1 MENTDENNEY
11 IKYGADDERSAQR
24 LASARR
30 TAKRIAQQ
38 AYHGMVRTMAQ
49 TMYYNDDIDDD
60 EVADIDDDDIDD
72 DESDYRYIDEDILE
86 IFAEN
91 CRIRPKWH
99 HPDASA
105 AWDEY
110 VNVINRKTRNAIED
124 AKITAMYAITES
136 KTAKANDETV
146 IKMLQTVIYRKP
158 FDDPESQ
165 LLCFAAKKIYVL
177 DGIGHIFDC
186 NLQDRKRKCNSD
198 AYKSAINIWND
209 AKKGLLKI
217 DPNNVA
223 SGCGKD
229 AELQERLK
237 IQQRY
242 FNEWTKKLNHTQ
254 ARAYFTTLNFIANET
269 KQHITDVKNGDAP
282 APKTESKDSSVK
294 IKVTGKPE
302 DKDWDFKDL
311 RDKL

>member
-1 MENTDENNEY
+1 MENNEY
-11 IKYGADDERSAQR
+11 VKCGGDDERSAQR
-24 LASARR
+24 KAAARR
-30 TAKRIAQQ
+30 TAERIAQQ
-38 AYHGMVRTMAQ
+38 AYHGMR
-49 TMYYNDDIDDD
+49 YYLDRDCG
-60 EVADIDDDDIDD
+60 VADIDD
-72 DESDYRYIDEDILE
+72 DESDYRYIDEDDIDDDESDYCHIDEDILR

-91 CRIRPKWH
+91 CRIRPKQH

-165 LLCFAAKKIYVL
+165 LLCFAAEKIYVL
-177 DGIGHIFDC
+177 DGREYAFDC
-186 NLQDRKRKCNSD
+186 NLQDYKRKCNSD

-217 DPNNVA
+217 DPDNVA

-242 FNEWTKKLNHTQ
+242 FNEWTKKLNHIQ
-254 ARAYFTTLNFIANET
+254 ARAYFTTLNFIANEA
-269 KQHITDVKNGDAP
+269 KQHVTDVKNGDVP
-282 APKTESKDSSVK
+282 VPKTESKDSSVK